1 MGTKINYMCV
11 LVTGGAGFI
20 GSHFAKRAIQGGR
33 RVIVLDKLTYAG
45 NLENLKEIKNHPL
58 LKFYRGDIC
67 NKKLVEKLLR
77 KEGVEIIVNFAAETH
92 VDRSILDAEAFI
104 DTDVKGTFVLLQA
117 ARKIPIKL
125 FIQVST
131 DEVYGSIPE
140 GSFKET
146 DALNPSSP
154 YSASKAAGDRL
165 AYSYWVTYRLP
176 VIILRP
182 CNIYGPNQYPEKFIP
197 LFITNAI
204 EDKKLPLYGDGK
216 QVRDWLYVTDLCE
229 AIELIIQKGTP
240 GEVYNIS
247 PPKADDEKN
256 NLEIAHG
263 ILEILGKDRGLIQHV
278 KDREGHDRRYSMSSS
293 KLLQLGWKPRVGL
306 EQGLKE
312 TVNWYLNNRPWWER
326 IKKGKYSRYYEEQYA
341 HRVQET
347 PGQPRSL

>member
-1 MGTKINYMCV
+1 MII

-20 GSHFAKRAIQGGR
+20 GSHFTKMTLKNGN
-33 RVIVLDKLTYAG
+33 RVVVLDKLTYAG
-45 NLENLKEIKNHPL
+45 NLENLKEIKNHPNFR
-58 LKFYRGDIC
+58 FYKGDIC
-67 NKKLVEKLLR
+67 NKKLVEKIL
-77 KEGVEIIVNFAAETH
+77 KNEGPEVIINFAAETH

-117 ARKIPIKL
+117 ARKFPIKL

-165 AYSYWVTYRLP
+165 AYSYWVTYKSP

-204 EDKKLPLYGDGK
+204 EGKPLPLYGDGK

-229 AIELIIQKGTP
+229 AIELIIQKGAL
-240 GEVYNIS
+240 GEVYNIAAS
-247 PPKADDEKN
+247 NEKN
-256 NLEIAHG
+256 NLEIAQK
-263 ILEILGKDRGLIQHV
+263 IVEILGKDKSLIQHV

-293 KLLQLGWKPRVGL
+293 KVLQLGWKPRVNL

-312 TVNWYLNNRPWWER
+312 TIQWYLNNRPWWEK
-326 IKKGKYSRYYEEQYA
+326 IKRGRYSKYYQKQYA
-341 HRVQET
+341 HRV
-347 PGQPRSL
+347 

>member
-1 MGTKINYMCV
+1 MTI

-20 GSHFAKRAIQGGR
+20 GSHFTKMTLKNGN
-33 RVIVLDKLTYAG
+33 RVVVLDKLTYAG
-45 NLENLKEIKNHPL
+45 NLENLKEIKNHPNFR
-58 LKFYRGDIC
+58 FYKGDIC
-67 NKKLVEKLLR
+67 NKKLVEKIL
-77 KEGVEIIVNFAAETH
+77 KNEGPEVIINFAAETH

-117 ARKIPIKL
+117 ARKFPIKL

-165 AYSYWVTYRLP
+165 AYSYWVTYKSP

-204 EDKKLPLYGDGK
+204 EGKPLPLYGDGK

-229 AIELIIQKGTP
+229 AIELIIQKGAL
-240 GEVYNIS
+240 GEVYNIAAS
-247 PPKADDEKN
+247 NEKN
-256 NLEIAHG
+256 NLEIAQK
-263 ILEILGKDRGLIQHV
+263 IVEILGKDKSLIQHV

-293 KLLQLGWKPRVGL
+293 KVLQLGWKPRVNL

-312 TVNWYLNNRPWWER
+312 TIQWYLNNRPWWEK
-326 IKKGKYSRYYEEQYA
+326 IKRGRYSKYYQKQYA
-341 HRVQET
+341 HRV
-347 PGQPRSL
+347 

>member
-1 MGTKINYMCV
+1 MII

-20 GSHFAKRAIQGGR
+20 GSHFTKMTLKNGN
-33 RVIVLDKLTYAG
+33 RVVVLDKLTYAG
-45 NLENLKEIKNHPL
+45 NLENLKEIKNHPNFR
-58 LKFYRGDIC
+58 FYKGDIC
-67 NKKLVEKLLR
+67 NKKLVEKIL
-77 KEGVEIIVNFAAETH
+77 KNEGPEVIINFAAETH

-117 ARKIPIKL
+117 ARKFPIKL

-165 AYSYWVTYRLP
+165 AYSYWVTYKSP

-204 EDKKLPLYGDGK
+204 EGKPLPLYGDGK

-229 AIELIIQKGTP
+229 AIELIIQKGAL
-240 GEVYNIS
+240 GEVYNIAAS
-247 PPKADDEKN
+247 NEKN
-256 NLEIAHG
+256 NLEIAQK
-263 ILEILGKDRGLIQHV
+263 IVEILGKDKSLIQHV

-293 KLLQLGWKPRVGL
+293 KVLQLGWKPRVNL

-312 TVNWYLNNRPWWER
+312 TIQWYLNNRPWWEK
-326 IKKGKYSRYYEEQYA
+326 IKRGRYAKYYQKQYA
-341 HRVQET
+341 HRV
-347 PGQPRSL
+347 